1 MVSKLKRPPT
11 EWEKKSLLAVHQR
24 TENQNI
30 QGAQKTKL
38 SQDQWTNK
46 EVSSWMEQNFFKG
59 RRPHDQ
65 KKKNTHEKLLT
76 ISGHK
81 ENANQKHTKIPL
93 HSC

>member
-1 MVSKLKRPPT
+1 LKRPPT

-65 KKKNTHEKLLT
+65 KKKKNTWKT
-76 ISGHK
+76 
-81 ENANQKHTKIPL
+81 ANHIWA
-93 HSC
+93 

>member
-1 MVSKLKRPPT
+1 
-11 EWEKKSLLAVHQR
+11 
-24 TENQNI
+24 
-30 QGAQKTKL
+30 
-38 SQDQWTNK
+38 
-46 EVSSWMEQNFFKG
+46 MEQNFFKG